1 MASNEL
7 VNDAKG
13 VDNAANPPI
22 CERKFCAGSKTTHKT
37 FFPTGLNSSNKLTV
51 GFIMNIGSSVRIQEL
66 GFHDFLQAKKM
77 TVWGKILVRHLVVKV
92 IRSS

>member
-1 MASNEL
+1 MISRAVLNMLYNVRLKNYE
-7 VNDAKG
+7 
-13 VDNAANPPI
+13 PI

-37 FFPTGLNSSNKLTV
+37 FFPTSLNSSNKLTV

-92 IRSS
+92 IRVF